1 MVHQIFSIVGAVL
14 ILLAYGLNQRRV
26 MGPDDRRYNVMNLV
40 GAALLT
46 WEAVVNGQAGFILV
60 EGTWVVMSAI
70 PLLRPRRPEPAPP
83 GE

>member
-1 MVHQIFSIVGAVL
+1 
-14 ILLAYGLNQRRV
+14 
-26 MGPDDRRYNVMNLV
+26 MNLV

-83 GE
+83 RE